1 MKRKKRVGRGR
12 KAGGGKI
19 ASRRIASLKA
29 SGGGGSG
36 DAPRVTSRPWRRPI
50 KKRVTLYLDADVLAW
65 FKQKPIYQKEINR
78 ALLKVMREERK
89 ESLE

>member
-19 ASRRIASLKA
+19 AGRRIGSLKA
-29 SGGGGSG
+29 SGEGG
-36 DAPRVTSRPWRRPI
+36 DAPLATFRAWRRPI

-65 FKQKPIYQKEINR
+65 FKQKPRYQKEINR
-78 ALLKVMREERK
+78 ALWKVMREEG
-89 ESLE
+89 LY

>member
-19 ASRRIASLKA
+19 AGRRIGSLKA
-29 SGGGGSG
+29 SGVGGSG
-36 DAPRVTSRPWRRPI
+36 DALLATFRAWRRPI

-65 FKQKPIYQKEINR
+65 FKQEPRYQKEINR
-78 ALLKVMREERK
+78 ALWKAMREEGR